1 VKLRNHLFAF
11 GAKVEDDC
19 MTAGDNAKRYKDFV
33 FNIFNWATVG
43 SYKWRFDKGT
53 PVNLCF
59 LLIVTRS
66 LELTLVPDSRFDG

>member
-1 VKLRNHLFAF
+1 VKLRSHQFAF
-11 GAKVEDDC
+11 GTKVEDDC

-53 PVNLCF
+53 PVSLC
-59 LLIVTRS
+59 LLLMVTTS
-66 LELTLVPDSRFDG
+66 LTLTLVLDL